1 MDNNKMKQKKLHL
14 SLLQTEFSLDDIV
27 FPPLKIPNFEWNQ
40 VDLTTKLTERIILK
54 IPLISSPMD
63 TVTGS
68 KMAIL
73 LALQGGIGV
82 IHYNFPTIEDQMRE
96 VEKVRRFE
104 TAFVRNPIVL
114 DKNATI
120 GMVFEN
126 ASRYGFFSFPVTED
140 GTLET
145 PLIGFVSRRDV
156 RYQENMD
163 LNIQKVMTPRHRLIT
178 AHKKDTLDKNDIR
191 AANKIIRENN
201 LDTLPIVDSR
211 NRIIAIVTDSDLSK
225 DKRYP
230 LATKDTNKQL
240 KVLVAVESRFEAAK
254 ERIKMASQAGACGI
268 VVDARNIFK
277 DHLQIAKWTKK
288 EFPQLDVILGN
299 IVTGKVVSLA
309 LTEAGKSIDA
319 FRVGIGTGEVCTT
332 TESLGIGRALGSA
345 LYEIDSVIKKFK
357 FGHVGIIADGGI
369 KTPRHI
375 IGALTLGA
383 NAVMLGSMLAG
394 LEESP
399 ILADYDSE
407 RDRLVKRVR
416 GMGSPEAIRE
426 RAGSNRYMVSQN
438 LISNRF
444 PEGVAKTIPY
454 RGSGEEYI
462 LMLIT
467 GIRQAMH
474 GLGHCNLREL
484 YDDGYILPAKKAA
497 SKGIL

>member
-1 MDNNKMKQKKLHL
+1 MKRKKLPP

-40 VDLTTKLTERIILK
+40 VDLTTKLTERITLK
-54 IPLISSPMD
+54 TPLISSPMD
-63 TVTGS
+63 TVTGA

-104 TAFVRNPIVL
+104 AAFIRNPVVL
-114 DKNATI
+114 GKNDTV
-120 GMVFEN
+120 GTVFEN
-126 ASRYGFFSFPVTED
+126 ASHYGFFSFPVTED
-140 GTLET
+140 GTLKT
-145 PLIGFVSRRDV
+145 KLIGFVSRRDI

-163 LNIQKVMTPRHRLIT
+163 LNIQKVMTPRQRLIT
-178 AHKKDTLDKNDIR
+178 ANKKDTLDKNDVR

-201 LDTLPIVDSR
+201 LDTLPVIDDK
-211 NRIIAIVTDSDLSK
+211 NRIVAIVSDSDLSK

-230 LATKDTNKQL
+230 LATKDENKQL
-240 KVLVAVESRFEAAK
+240 KVLVAVESRLETAK
-254 ERIKMASQAGACGI
+254 ERIKMASQVGACG
-268 VVDARNIFK
+268 VVIDARNIFK

-288 EFPQLDVILGN
+288 EFPKLDVILGN
-299 IVTGKVVSLA
+299 VVTEEVVSLA
-309 LTEAGKSIDA
+309 LADAGKAIDA

-345 LYEIDSVIKKFK
+345 LYEIDAVVKKSK
-357 FGHVGIIADGGI
+357 FNHVGIIADGGI

-375 IGALTLGA
+375 IGAITLGA
-383 NAVMLGSMLAG
+383 SAVMLGSMLAG

-399 ILADYDSE
+399 ISADYDTE

-416 GMGSPEAIRE
+416 GMGSSEAIRE

-444 PEGVAKTIPY
+444 PEGITKTIPY
-454 RGSGEEYI
+454 RGSGEEY
-462 LMLIT
+462 LQMLIT

-474 GLGHCNLREL
+474 GLGHHNLQEL
-484 YDDGYILPAKKAA
+484 YNDGYVVPAKKAT
-497 SKGIL
+497 SKGIV